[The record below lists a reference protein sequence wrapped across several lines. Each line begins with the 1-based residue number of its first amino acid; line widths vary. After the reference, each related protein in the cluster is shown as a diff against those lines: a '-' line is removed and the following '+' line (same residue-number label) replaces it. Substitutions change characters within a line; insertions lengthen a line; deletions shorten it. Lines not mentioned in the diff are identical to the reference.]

1 MPTKPTGKPRGRP
14 PLKMPEPIPDS
25 PENVAGALFA
35 VPVDHKWKFLEED
48 KQTKPRAKSVR
59 EQSS

>member
-25 PENVAGALFA
+25 PENVARALFA
-35 VPVDHKWKFLEED
+35 VPADHKWKFLEED
-48 KQTKPRAKSVR
+48 KQIKGQREGSRKS
-59 EQSS
+59 

>member
-25 PENVAGALFA
+25 PENVARALFA
-35 VPVDHKWKFLEED
+35 VPADHKWKFLEED
-48 KQTKPRAKSVR
+48 KQTKGQAKGAQK
-59 EQSS
+59 QS